1 MTSNAA
7 DALSLPH
14 DRQLTVYADR
24 WQQQN
29 PGTRTEALRTHT
41 ITPIHSSR
49 QVLIQVDV
57 RERPKTGSG
66 SDALTVAAFT
76 QQNPG

>member
-1 MTSNAA
+1 MQNIAA
-7 DALSLPH
+7 F
-14 DRQLTVYADR
+14 T
-24 WQQQN
+24 QQN

-76 QQNPG
+76 QQSPGVNRGSAYIVFPVNQG